1 MHQNKMI
8 PTWLMQQGDT
18 RKLLICCSFFAALTV
33 ACGAPPVAPT
43 PVQPVQVE
51 QAPES
56 ELDRRIFYVFVREI
70 QALTIYPDGGPIRN
84 EMRSGE
90 TPPWGTNSPYFA
102 IFSNWHGAEE
112 EVTPAISAAT
122 SLDDLLQRLAT
133 LPDVRIDEG
142 LNPAYED
149 L

>member
-1 MHQNKMI
+1 MHQRTKMLNLSTQ
-8 PTWLMQQGDT
+8 PSERL
-18 RKLLICCSFFAALTV
+18 RLLLFCLFAAALTN
-33 ACGAPPVAPT
+33 ACGAPSVDPT
-43 PVQPVQVE
+43 PVLPVQA
-51 QAPES
+51 QPAPER

-90 TPPWGTNSPYFA
+90 APPWGTNSPYFA
-102 IFSNWHGAEE
+102 IFSNWHGAEA

>member
-18 RKLLICCSFFAALTV
+18 RKLLICCSFFASLAI

-43 PVQPVQVE
+43 PVQQVQVE
-51 QAPES
+51 QAPEP

>member
-1 MHQNKMI
+1 MDHSRMPLSHSVQPHRMLM
-8 PTWLMQQGDT
+8 WL
-18 RKLLICCSFFAALTV
+18 FFSALPVAMAV
-33 ACGAPPVAPT
+33 ACGAAPVAPP
-43 PVQPVQVE
+43 PVPVTQVE
-51 QAPES
+51 QAPEP

-90 TPPWGTNSPYFA
+90 IPPWGTNSPHFA

-112 EVTPAISAAT
+112 EVTPAIRDAI
-122 SLDDLLQRLAT
+122 SLDDLLQRLAA
-133 LPDVRIDEG
+133 LPDVRIEEG
-142 LNPAYED
+142 LNPAYQD